1 MNLLSNI
8 LYNKFKEYSDLKS
21 IKISNDEVLYSDLN
35 LNALKIA
42 SLINRLKLKN
52 ETIAV
57 VGQRNFTSYFAILGI
72 IYSGCNYTP
81 ISLKFNKEKILSIL
95 KDCEIKMLIGTKVEI
110 NEIEKIL
117 ISQNNSHTVKYIVQ
131 EETGKTNDRLLK
143 FNFKEEE
150 PLKEPIKSNY
160 LDLIYILF
168 TSGSTGRP
176 KGVMV
181 SNKNVLSYLKAISHI
196 WPIKPGFKASQFH
209 EFSFDPSISDLF
221 YTWLNGGVL
230 CVVPEEE
237 LMMPYEFIKRENIQ
251 IWSSV
256 PTVFNFMYKLKIL
269 NPNVFPLL
277 IKIRFAGE
285 PLQKELADACLKAAP
300 NAQVENHYGPTEST
314 VDVSRHLYSENEKNK
329 NFYNSIIPIG
339 KPLIGNTIRI
349 IDNESKIINYG
360 NIGEIIYKG
369 DQVSNGYL
377 NDKLKTNLKF
387 VKFSWDETK
396 ETWYKSG
403 DLGFINNDGDLEYV
417 GRIDSQIKIGGKRI
431 EIGEIEAAF
440 NKYHKTKGIVIVAVK
455 NKQNIVENLIAFTI
469 NKLENSE
476 EKNIKNDITQHI
488 EKIFIPKK
496 IIFIENFPLTI
507 SGKIDRKELEKNAKH
522 H

>member
-1 MNLLSNI
+1 MFEIVLL
-8 LYNKFKEYSDLKS
+8 L
-21 IKISNDEVLYSDLN
+21 
-35 LNALKIA
+35 
-42 SLINRLKLKN
+42 LIQYVFCFLF
-52 ETIAV
+52 I
-57 VGQRNFTSYFAILGI
+57 
-72 IYSGCNYTP
+72 
-81 ISLKFNKEKILSIL
+81 FNK
-95 KDCEIKMLIGTKVEI
+95 
-110 NEIEKIL
+110 
-117 ISQNNSHTVKYIVQ
+117 
-131 EETGKTNDRLLK
+131 R
-143 FNFKEEE
+143 
-150 PLKEPIKSNY
+150 
-160 LDLIYILF
+160 
-168 TSGSTGRP
+168 TS
-176 KGVMV
+176 
-181 SNKNVLSYLKAISHI
+181 
-196 WPIKPGFKASQFH
+196 F
-209 EFSFDPSISDLF
+209 
-221 YTWLNGGVL
+221 LNI
-230 CVVPEEE
+230 C
-237 LMMPYEFIKRENIQ
+237 N
-251 IWSSV
+251 
-256 PTVFNFMYKLKIL
+256 
-269 NPNVFPLL
+269 
-277 IKIRFAGE
+277 
-285 PLQKELADACLKAAP
+285 
-300 NAQVENHYGPTEST
+300 
-314 VDVSRHLYSENEKNK
+314 
-329 NFYNSIIPIG
+329 IIPIG
-339 KPLIGNTIRI
+339 VTRKKNI
-349 IDNESKIINYG
+349 IKR